1 MTVESQNEEVTWEE
15 HKQTLLRSQ
24 ETPVLLFE
32 KGQFSTILNYT
43 DTTLYL

>member
-1 MTVESQNEEVTWEE
+1 MKVDRQNEEVTWEE

-32 KGQFSTILNYT
+32 KGQFSTMLNYM
-43 DTTLYL
+43 DTILYL